1 MVNLHIDLESQ
12 KTYRPGYPIEK
23 RGLYYLAREL
33 CSQLTLVT
41 DATDYGILEKC
52 YSIWICRD
60 NISADEKFSIS
71 FIEMDNTKNY
81 GKCHLEKSHYDL
93 LTMVIIRLG
102 DEKFDGARENPGYD
116 VLKFLHAIMYPHK
129 PDFLD
134 TVKQYIDF
142 SENEQLWKEVN
153 EMTGLG
159 ESILLEG
166 ENRGVD
172 LCAEIFNM
180 VQSGIQD
187 NIAIA
192 EWCGCTS
199 EKVEEIRKK
208 FGI

>member
-1 MVNLHIDLESQ
+1 
-12 KTYRPGYPIEK
+12 
-23 RGLYYLAREL
+23 
-33 CSQLTLVT
+33 
-41 DATDYGILEKC
+41 
-52 YSIWICRD
+52 
-60 NISADEKFSIS
+60 
-71 FIEMDNTKNY
+71 MDNTNNC

-116 VLKFLHAIMYPHK
+116 VLKFSHAIMYPHK

-166 ENRGVD
+166 ETRGVD